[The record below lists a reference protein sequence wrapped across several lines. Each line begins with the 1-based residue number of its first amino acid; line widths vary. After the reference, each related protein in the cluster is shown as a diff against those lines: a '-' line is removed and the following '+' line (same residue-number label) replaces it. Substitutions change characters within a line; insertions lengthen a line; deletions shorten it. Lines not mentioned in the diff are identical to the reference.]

1 MGCKMAI
8 NYGGKWMR
16 LIENIICIVI
26 LVFLPDLILSKLGF
40 YDSMQ
45 TLISRRADNET
56 D

>member
-1 MGCKMAI
+1 
-8 NYGGKWMR
+8 MR
-16 LIENIICIVI
+16 LIEDIICII
-26 LVFLPDLILSKLGF
+26 LLVFLSDFILSKLGF